1 MAIQII
7 SNISQ
12 IIKICVSINL
22 KKYIKINDFHVSFH
36 NLQFFFSYILRFF
49 VCYANFTVRRA
60 MINWGERI
68 IWNLYTHVCH
78 KVTHVHIEGVHMP
91 LCRRTVRAVP
101 FLFPTGVLTPRQ
113 TCYLGSDFI
122 CTDTQGRVDFL

>member
-36 NLQFFFSYILRFF
+36 NLQFFFRIFYDFSSAMRILR
-49 VCYANFTVRRA
+49 
-60 MINWGERI
+60 
-68 IWNLYTHVCH
+68 
-78 KVTHVHIEGVHMP
+78 
-91 LCRRTVRAVP
+91 
-101 FLFPTGVLTPRQ
+101 
-113 TCYLGSDFI
+113 SD
-122 CTDTQGRVDFL
+122 GL

>member
-1 MAIQII
+1 MII
-7 SNISQ
+7 RIISQ
-12 IIKICVSINL
+12 IMKIYVFLLIWNNIQNKRFPCFISQLAV
-22 KKYIKINDFHVSFH
+22 
-36 NLQFFFSYILRFF
+36 FFFSYVLRFF

>member
-1 MAIQII
+1 MII
-7 SNISQ
+7 RIISQ
-12 IIKICVSINL
+12 IMKIYVFLLIWNNIQNKRFPCFISQLAV
-22 KKYIKINDFHVSFH
+22 F
-36 NLQFFFSYILRFF
+36 FFFSYVLRFF